1 MWRWS
6 LDLIFTAKLKL
17 ESGNQ
22 KIQDGRQAAIL
33 KVTSM
38 KIYRPLPMATNNM
51 HIKFEIEIP
60 KQTWV
65 MLQKSCRLQ
74 TDGRTDRQTDRR
86 TRWIQYNTPTPPPPT
101 PHPTPHFE
109 SDIDENLYASAHGH
123 KQYAYKIWNWNSK
136 ANLSYAPE
144 IMSPTD
150 GRTDRQIDG
159 QGESSITPR
168 PPPPTHPTPSTPT
181 PTPHPPPPHSHPL
194 LPPPPPPPPPST
206 SLGGGMN
213 TKHCRLKWRGS
224 QSTYVADNI
233 FFKVNEK
240 YEIG

>member
-1 MWRWS
+1 MHGLQLNILQNHQASIYPYTQVMCYWSLDLKFKAKLKLERGNRKIQYGRQRPFWKWHCWKSIGSFPYTQVMWRWS

-51 HIKFEIEIP
+51 LIKFEIEIP

-86 TRWIQYNTPTPPPPT
+86 TRWIQYNTPPPP
-101 PHPTPHFE
+101 PHPTPHPPFWKW
-109 SDIDENLYASAHGH
+109 HRW
-123 KQYAYKIWNWNSK
+123 K
-136 ANLSYAPE
+136 
-144 IMSPTD
+144 
-150 GRTDRQIDG
+150 
-159 QGESSITPR
+159 SIGLCPWPQTI
-168 PPPPTHPTPSTPT
+168 
-181 PTPHPPPPHSHPL
+181 
-194 LPPPPPPPPPST
+194 
-206 SLGGGMN
+206 
-213 TKHCRLKWRGS
+213 C
-224 QSTYVADNI
+224 I
-233 FFKVNEK
+233 
-240 YEIG
+240 